1 MDQIVPRWEWR
12 TFGQDF
18 GAAEPRFATLVA
30 ETVQN
35 SEEIYLVSPSSD
47 ANVKIRNGMVD
58 IKLLERVD
66 ANGLEQWR
74 PTLKEPFPLA
84 DSALA
89 QVRAALGLPAAPP
102 RAEGRSLAGLLAALA
117 PSGGPVRVVTVRKT
131 RSRFHVHGCVA
142 ELADVIADGKK
153 VRTVAIEDAD
163 PARVVAAVRATELD
177 RYPNLSYPRGLMQ
190 VIGGSSLAACP
201 SIREAVI
208 DVGTNS
214 VKFHIGER
222 QPDGTWT
229 TVVDRA
235 EVTRLG
241 EGIGE
246 TGSIAPAAMER
257 TSAAIAGMA
266 AEAARLGVGDVTV
279 VGTMGLRTAAN
290 SRAFLDLVKQ
300 RCGVAIEVIAG
311 SEECRL
317 AYLAVQ
323 SASGLPAGALV
334 IFDTGGGSSQFTFGR
349 GPSVDRQFSVNVGAV
364 RYTERFRLDQAV
376 TAAVLQQAL
385 GAIAADLSDLDGAD
399 PPDVLVGMGGA
410 VTNLAAVMLGL
421 STYDPDRVQGAVIDR
436 SELDRQIELY
446 RAASADERRRIVGL
460 QPNRAEVILAGACVV
475 LTIMDKLGK
484 SSLSVSDRGLR
495 HGLLIDRF
503 GGQLAQ
509 SRRER

>member
-18 GAAEPRFATLVA
+18 GAAEARFATLDA

-35 SEEIYLVSPSSD
+35 SEEIYLVSTSSD
-47 ANVKIRNGMVD
+47 ANVKIRDDMVD
-58 IKLLERVD
+58 IKLLEHVD

-117 PSGGPVRVVTVRKT
+117 PSGGPVRVVTVRK
-131 RSRFHVHGCVA
+131 SRARFRVHGCVA
-142 ELADVIADGKK
+142 ELADVIADGTK

-163 PARVVAAVRATELD
+163 PARVVAAVRAMELD
-177 RYPNLSYPRGLMQ
+177 RFPNTSYPRGLRQ
-190 VIGGSSLAACP
+190 VIGGSSLATHP
-201 SIREAVI
+201 SMRQAVI

-266 AEAARLGVGDVTV
+266 AEAVRLKAGDVTA

-290 SRAFLDLVKQ
+290 SREFLDLIKE
-300 RCGVAIEVIAG
+300 RCGIAIEVISG

-323 SASGLPAGALV
+323 SASGLPGGALV
-334 IFDTGGGSSQFTFGR
+334 VFDTGGGSSQFTFGR
-349 GPSVDRQFSVNVGAV
+349 GPRVDRQFSVNVGAV
-364 RYTERFRLDQAV
+364 RYTERFRLDQEV

-385 GAIAADLSDLDGAD
+385 DAIAADLSDLDGAD
-399 PPDVLVGMGGA
+399 QPDVLVGMGGA
-410 VTNLAAVMLGL
+410 VTNLAAVMHGL
-421 STYDPDRVQGAVIDR
+421 STYDPDRVQGTVIDR

-446 RAASADERRRIVGL
+446 RAASAEMRRRIVGL

-475 LTIMDKLGK
+475 RSIMDKLGK
-484 SSLSVSDRGLR
+484 SSLLVSDRGLR

-503 GGQLAQ
+503 GGQLARPH
-509 SRRER
+509 SAR